1 VPSHN
6 IPSNRFPVFVS
17 GEITKNP
24 RIEKIVFS
32 TLKTQEIATH
42 WQRVVED
49 AGGRCQWKI
58 KEIIIGIR

>member
-1 VPSHN
+1 
-6 IPSNRFPVFVS
+6 VFVS

-32 TLKTQEIATH
+32 TLKKQEIATH
-42 WQRVVED
+42 WERVVED
-49 AGGRCQWKI
+49 TGGRCQWKI

>member
-1 VPSHN
+1 
-6 IPSNRFPVFVS
+6 VFVS

-32 TLKTQEIATH
+32 TLKKQEIATH